1 MYETSSFISLSF
13 QPKYVLRKGI
23 GQSTFQFTNIVE
35 KMSKR
40 ESQINSSLSQIA
52 SKVKKKASFMSTSM
66 RETHITNINTVSGE
80 LFFQLLFESIVPSIG

>member
-1 MYETSSFISLSF
+1 M
-13 QPKYVLRKGI
+13 
-23 GQSTFQFTNIVE
+23 GQSTFQFTNIAE

-40 ESQINSSLSQIA
+40 ESQINSTLSQIA

-80 LFFQLLFESIVPSIG
+80 LFF